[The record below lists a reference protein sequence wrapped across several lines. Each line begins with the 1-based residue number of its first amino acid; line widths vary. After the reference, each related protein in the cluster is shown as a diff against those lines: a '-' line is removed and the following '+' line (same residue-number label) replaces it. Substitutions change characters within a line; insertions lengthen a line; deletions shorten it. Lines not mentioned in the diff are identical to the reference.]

1 MPDPTDVP
9 VTLAEIARIAGVGR
23 AAVSNW
29 RRRYDTFPAPAG
41 GSDTS
46 PQFSLTEVEQ
56 WLRHNGKVKEVGS
69 RERLWP
75 QFEALGDRTL
85 AALAIAEIARR
96 VLAGD
101 AATTEPVHGD
111 LPVDARRLVDRA
123 VDGAGRA
130 DGQAIFE
137 FLLARWLDTHVRQI
151 SVTPAPLAG
160 LMANVA
166 DVFSRRSGLPG
177 YVLDPACGAGGLLI
191 AAARRWA
198 ADQSSDLVLA
208 GTEQDLALASLAA
221 ARLGFV
227 SAEHGGSQ
235 RGERG
240 TAGSYARLA
249 GVDVRIGDSLRAD
262 PHGDF
267 RADLVLCSPP
277 FNERDWGHEELAT
290 DPRWSYGL
298 PPRTE
303 PELAWVEH
311 ALARL
316 KPAGVAVLLLPPAVA
331 SRRAGRRI
339 RGALLR
345 AGAVRCVIAL
355 PTGSAAP
362 YSVSLHL
369 WVLQAPAPPA
379 AGAPREVLLVD
390 ATASGQRLGGGPQ
403 GIDWPKLNDHV
414 VTAVRSYVARS
425 EGKANGRGRPA
436 AVLPA
441 DCEAVPVM
449 DLLDEQVDLTP
460 ARYVPDTKASGGI
473 QLRESWFQFEDLLR
487 ALSELADLLSRFD
500 LASEGGTAATT
511 TVGDLDR
518 AQALTVHPGRET
530 PPGLTPLEVPSEGAV
545 PMLTVPDLLRDGKPR
560 SWLPADQVS
569 RAGEALTLAEANDVV
584 VVGVER
590 AYRAWVQ
597 TDGPIAL
604 GPQLHLL
611 RADPAL
617 LDPWFLAGC
626 LRAPANARQA
636 STHTSSSSRIDVRKL
651 QVLQLLLAEQ
661 RRYASAFQQ
670 LAAMEE
676 VLLNVQVV
684 GAGLLRSLSNGLA
697 AGQLEQEAA
706 GSPQLAPHEQG
717 DIGRKRPDEIGSSP
731 FTRSGVPS
739 CLSV

>member
-1 MPDPTDVP
+1 MHAGAELPGSLMPDPTDVH

-29 RRRYDTFPAPAG
+29 RRRHDTFPAPVG

-46 PQFSLTEVEQ
+46 PQFSLSEVEQ
-56 WLRHNGKVKEVGS
+56 WLRHNGKVEGVGS

-75 QFEALGDRTL
+75 QFEALGDRAL
-85 AALAIAEIARR
+85 AGLAIAGIARR
-96 VLAGD
+96 ALAGD
-101 AATTEPVHGD
+101 VAMTGPAGGD
-111 LPVDARRLVDRA
+111 LPEEARRLVDRA
-123 VDGAGRA
+123 VESAGRA
-130 DGQAIFE
+130 DGREIFD

-160 LMANVA
+160 LMAVIA
-166 DVFSRRSGLPG
+166 DVFSRKSGVPG
-177 YVLDPACGAGGLLI
+177 SVLDPACGVGGLLI
-191 AAARRWA
+191 AAARQWA
-198 ADQSSDLVLA
+198 AANRTSGLVLA
-208 GTEQDLALASLAA
+208 GTERDLALASLAA

-227 SAEHGGSQ
+227 SAEHRGSQ
-235 RGERG
+235 RGGRG
-240 TAGSYARLA
+240 TAGPGAHIA
-249 GVDVRIGDSLRAD
+249 GVDVRVGDSLRAD
-262 PHGDF
+262 PHRDF
-267 RADLVLCSPP
+267 RADLVLCNPP

-290 DPRWSYGL
+290 DPRWTYGL

-316 KPAGVAVLLLPPAVA
+316 KPGGVAVLLLPPAVA

-345 AGAVRCVIAL
+345 TGAIRGVIAL
-355 PTGSAAP
+355 PAGSAAP

-379 AGAPREVLLVD
+379 AGARREVLLVD
-390 ATASGQRLGGGPQ
+390 ATASGPRPGAGPQ
-403 GIDWPKLNDHV
+403 GIDWPELHAHV
-414 VTAVRSYVARS
+414 LTAVRSYVARS
-425 EGKANGRGRPA
+425 ESKANGRSRLA
-436 AVLPA
+436 AALPA
-441 DCEAVPVM
+441 GCAAVPVM

-460 ARYVPDTKASGGI
+460 ARYVPDGEASDGV
-473 QLRESWFQFEDLLR
+473 QLRDSWQQFEDLLHT
-487 ALSELADLLSRFD
+487 LSQLADLLSRFD
-500 LASEGGTAATT
+500 LASERGTAVTT

-530 PPGLTPLEVPSEGAV
+530 PAGLMPLEVPSEGAV
-545 PMLTVPDLLRDGKPR
+545 PVLTVPDLLRGGKPR

-569 RAGEALTLAEANDVV
+569 HAGDALTLAGANDVV

-604 GPQLHLL
+604 GPQLYLL
-611 RADPAL
+611 RVDPAL

-651 QVLQLLLAEQ
+651 MVLQLLLTEQ
-661 RRYASAFQQ
+661 RRYAGAFRQ

-676 VLLNVQVV
+676 ALLDVQVV

-697 AGQLEQEAA
+697 AGQLKRKPA
-706 GSPQLAPHEQG
+706 GSA
-717 DIGRKRPDEIGSSP
+717 K
-731 FTRSGVPS
+731 
-739 CLSV
+739 

>member
-1 MPDPTDVP
+1 MPDPTDVH

-29 RRRYDTFPAPAG
+29 RRRHDTFPAPVG

-56 WLRHNGKVKEVGS
+56 WLRHNGKVEGVGS
-69 RERLWP
+69 WERLWP
-75 QFEALGDRTL
+75 QFEALGDRAL
-85 AALAIAEIARR
+85 AGLAIAELARR
-96 VLAGD
+96 VLPAD
-101 AATTEPVHGD
+101 VATTGPAWGD
-111 LPVDARRLVDRA
+111 LPEDARRLVDRA
-123 VDGAGRA
+123 VDSAGRA
-130 DGQAIFE
+130 GGQAIFE

-151 SVTPAPLAG
+151 AVTPAPLAG
-160 LMANVA
+160 LMASIA
-166 DVFSRRSGLPG
+166 DVFSRRSGIPG
-177 YVLDPACGAGGLLI
+177 SVLDPACGTGGLLI
-191 AAARRWA
+191 AAARQWA
-198 ADQSSDLVLA
+198 ADWTSGLVLA
-208 GTEQDLALASLAA
+208 GTERDLALASLAA

-240 TAGSYARLA
+240 TAVPRAHIA
-249 GVDVRIGDSLRAD
+249 GVDVRVGDSLRAD
-262 PHGDF
+262 PHGGF
-267 RADLVLCSPP
+267 RADLVLCNPP
-277 FNERDWGHEELAT
+277 FSERDWGHEELAT
-290 DPRWSYGL
+290 DPRWTYGL

-345 AGAVRCVIAL
+345 AGAVQCVIAL
-355 PTGSAAP
+355 PAGSAAP
-362 YSVSLHL
+362 YGVSLHL
-369 WVLQAPAPPA
+369 WVLRAPDPSA
-379 AGAPREVLLVD
+379 AGTRREVLLVD
-390 ATASGQRLGGGPQ
+390 ATASGQRAGGGPQ
-403 GIDWPKLNDHV
+403 RIDWPEVHEHV

-425 EGKANGRGRPA
+425 ESKANGRSRVAPA
-436 AVLPA
+436 LPTG
-441 DCEAVPVM
+441 CVAVPVM

-460 ARYVPDTKASGGI
+460 ARYVPDAGTSDGV
-473 QLRESWFQFEDLLR
+473 QLRGSWQQFEDLLHT
-487 ALSELADLLSRFD
+487 LSELADLLSRFD
-500 LASEGGTAATT
+500 LANESGTAVTT

-518 AQALTVHPGRET
+518 AQALTVRPGRET
-530 PPGLTPLEVPSEGAV
+530 PAGLMPLEVPSEGAV
-545 PMLTVPDLLRDGKPR
+545 PVLTVPDLLRGGKPR

-569 RAGEALTLAEANDVV
+569 RAEDALTLAEANDVV

-597 TDGPIAL
+597 ADGPIAL
-604 GPQLHLL
+604 GPQLYLL
-611 RADPAL
+611 RADPSL

-661 RRYASAFQQ
+661 RRYAGAFQQ

-676 VLLNVQVV
+676 ALLNVQVV

-697 AGQLEQEAA
+697 AGQLKREAA
-706 GSPQLAPHEQG
+706 GLA
-717 DIGRKRPDEIGSSP
+717 K
-731 FTRSGVPS
+731 
-739 CLSV
+739 

>member
-1 MPDPTDVP
+1 MPNPTDVN

-29 RRRYDTFPAPAG
+29 RRRHDTFPAPVG

-46 PQFSLTEVEQ
+46 PQFSLAEVEG
-56 WLRHNGKVKEVGS
+56 WLRRNGKVEGVGS
-69 RERLWP
+69 WERLWP
-75 QFEALGDRTL
+75 QFEALGDRAL
-85 AALAIAEIARR
+85 AGLAIAELARR
-96 VLAGD
+96 VLQAEV
-101 AATTEPVHGD
+101 ATIGPAWGD
-111 LPVDARRLVDRA
+111 LPEDAWRLVDRA
-123 VDGAGRA
+123 VDSAGRA
-130 DGQAIFE
+130 GGQAIFE

-151 SVTPAPLAG
+151 AVTPAPLAG
-160 LMANVA
+160 LMASIA
-166 DVFSRRSGLPG
+166 DVFSRRSGIPG
-177 YVLDPACGAGGLLI
+177 SVLDPACGTGGLLI
-191 AAARRWA
+191 AAARQWA
-198 ADQSSDLVLA
+198 AADWTSGLVLA
-208 GTEQDLALASLAA
+208 GTERDLALASLTA

-240 TAGSYARLA
+240 TAVPRANVA
-249 GVDVRIGDSLRAD
+249 GVDVRVGDSLRTD
-262 PHGDF
+262 PHGGF
-267 RADLVLCSPP
+267 RADLVLCNPP

-290 DPRWSYGL
+290 DPRWTYGL

-316 KPAGVAVLLLPPAVA
+316 KPGGVAVLLLPPAVA

-345 AGAVRCVIAL
+345 AGVVQCVIAL
-355 PTGSAAP
+355 PVGSAAP
-362 YSVSLHL
+362 YGVSLHL
-369 WVLQAPAPPA
+369 WVLRAPDPSPA
-379 AGAPREVLLVD
+379 GTGREVLLVD
-390 ATASGQRLGGGPQ
+390 ATASGQRAGGGPQ
-403 GIDWPKLNDHV
+403 GVDWPEVHEHV
-414 VTAVRSYVARS
+414 VTAVRSYVARGES
-425 EGKANGRGRPA
+425 KANGRSRVA
-436 AVLPA
+436 AALPTG
-441 DCEAVPVM
+441 CVAVPVM

-460 ARYVPDTKASGGI
+460 ARYVPEAGASDGV
-473 QLRESWFQFEDLLR
+473 QLRGSWQQFEDLLH

-500 LASEGGTAATT
+500 LVNEGGTAVTT

-518 AQALTVHPGRET
+518 AQALTVRPGRET
-530 PPGLTPLEVPSEGAV
+530 PAGLMLLEVPSEGAV
-545 PMLTVPDLLRDGKPR
+545 PVLTVPDLLRGGEPR

-569 RAGEALTLAEANDVV
+569 RAGDALTLAEANDVV

-597 TDGPIAL
+597 ADGPIAL
-604 GPQLHLL
+604 GPQLYLL
-611 RADPAL
+611 RVDPSL

-661 RRYASAFQQ
+661 RRYAGAFQQ

-676 VLLNVQVV
+676 ALLNVQVV

-697 AGQLEQEAA
+697 AGQLKREAA
-706 GSPQLAPHEQG
+706 GLA
-717 DIGRKRPDEIGSSP
+717 K
-731 FTRSGVPS
+731 
-739 CLSV
+739 